1 MYTSFPS
8 YNIKNTLALM
18 SISMSHLANED
29 LHQGLLKGF
38 YQLSLDVVLEEAY
51 IECSPKSRSALHHS
65 ILVNNLLVAGMHFLV
80 FCHQMRHHQAKV
92 HITCNYSL
100 FSKSKV
106 QQPLDTVSMHQVG
119 NGQACTQA
127 NKAANTVPVHDMPSR
142 WQKLGMQG
150 VCERLPEPLYQHQQ

>member
-1 MYTSFPS
+1 MLPKVSIRTAPQHPCQQLIGGRHAFPGFLS
-8 YNIKNTLALM
+8 PNE
-18 SISMSHLANED
+18 AN
-29 LHQGLLKGF
+29 
-38 YQLSLDVVLEEAY
+38 
-51 IECSPKSRSALHHS
+51 
-65 ILVNNLLVAGMHFLV
+65 
-80 FCHQMRHHQAKV
+80 HQAKV